1 MRTIFNNKL
10 NKAFHTSEENDYF
23 DSSTFKP
30 GAAVDKA
37 NQIIEDVYATGKDK
51 GHVPYYWSSE
61 KFLSDLQVYKAMD
74 DYKWSREELTTYAR
88 IIITLVNLGLN
99 GKEGYEYSGRTQEAI
114 GYALAGAT
122 TDVIADK
129 VGYVDPSDWSI
140 PIYWITQ
147 NIGEFFSGRKATKA
161 KEAIRYYLYVSKT
174 FRKYQLDEYA
184 TMRSANIMQNGFL
197 GKRNKGLGKRFNEDL
212 VAAGEVYLEE
222 LRLKVGIKYIFL
234 QDYVDIFN
242 GRISELK
249 KINDPSSGQ
258 FNYGNP
264 YVSDEEVDR
273 YFWDLLQAEEI
284 VHPVDKKP

>member
-1 MRTIFNNKL
+1 
-10 NKAFHTSEENDYF
+10 
-23 DSSTFKP
+23 
-30 GAAVDKA
+30 
-37 NQIIEDVYATGKDK
+37 
-51 GHVPYYWSSE
+51 
-61 KFLSDLQVYKAMD
+61 
-74 DYKWSREELTTYAR
+74 
-88 IIITLVNLGLN
+88 
-99 GKEGYEYSGRTQEAI
+99 
-114 GYALAGAT
+114 
-122 TDVIADK
+122 
-129 VGYVDPSDWSI
+129 
-140 PIYWITQ
+140 
-147 NIGEFFSGRKATKA
+147 
-161 KEAIRYYLYVSKT
+161 
-174 FRKYQLDEYA
+174 
-184 TMRSANIMQNGFL
+184 MRSANIMQNGFL